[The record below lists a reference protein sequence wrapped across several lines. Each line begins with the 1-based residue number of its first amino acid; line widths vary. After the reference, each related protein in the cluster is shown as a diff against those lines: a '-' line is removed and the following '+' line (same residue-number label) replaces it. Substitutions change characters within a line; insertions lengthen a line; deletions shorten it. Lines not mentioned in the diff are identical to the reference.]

1 MIKIFGYF
9 IISQDELKNSETL
22 ENDRG
27 GFRALSKV
35 KETLEKRI
43 QKISNMVNR
52 LDTWDSYLKLNI
64 LSELKGINMLFED
77 VKKSYHQRISEDK

>member
-9 IISQDELKNSETL
+9 IIPQDELKNLETL

-27 GFRALSKV
+27 SFRALSKV

-52 LDTWDSYLKLNI
+52 LDTWDSYLKLNV
-64 LSELKGINMLFED
+64 LSELKGINILFED